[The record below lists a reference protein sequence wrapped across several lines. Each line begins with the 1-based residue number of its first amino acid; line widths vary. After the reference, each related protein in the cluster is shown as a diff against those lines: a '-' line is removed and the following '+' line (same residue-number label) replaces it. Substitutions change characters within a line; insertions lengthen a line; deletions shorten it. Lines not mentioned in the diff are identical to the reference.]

1 MYLTETLMSSAELN
15 EIAHRWFAAF
25 NDKDLERLLSLYDNN
40 AEHFSPK
47 LKVRHPET
55 HGLIKGKDALHAWWR
70 DAFDRLPSLQYE
82 IIRLT
87 AHDDRVFM
95 EYIRHVNDE
104 GDLYVGEMLEIQNGL
119 IIKSSVFH
127 Q

>member
-1 MYLTETLMSSAELN
+1 MMSASELN
-15 EIAHRWFAAF
+15 EVAQRWFAAF
-25 NDKDLERLLSLYDNN
+25 NSKDLERLLALYHDK

-55 HGLIKGKDALHAWWR
+55 NGLIKGKNALRTWWQ
-70 DAFDRLPSLQYE
+70 DAFDRLPSLHYE
-82 IIRLT
+82 IVRFT
-87 AHDDRVFM
+87 PHEDRVFM
-95 EYIRHVNDE
+95 EYVRHVDGE
-104 GDLYVGEMLEIQNGL
+104 EDLYVGEMLEIQNGL